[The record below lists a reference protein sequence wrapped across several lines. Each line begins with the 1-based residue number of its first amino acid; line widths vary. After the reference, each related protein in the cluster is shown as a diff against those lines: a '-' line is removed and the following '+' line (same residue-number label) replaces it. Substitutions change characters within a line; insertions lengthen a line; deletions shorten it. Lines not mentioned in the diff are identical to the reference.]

1 MDTFFGEVPFLFN
14 YMGKHPKTSLQLHQV
29 NLPKSRYAIAFGKHF
44 HLKDPISGVLFA
56 LHRQGILEALQQRWI
71 KTDQFQYHEKQ
82 SIQFSCKAFRNSF
95 LFLTVAVVVS
105 ILMLLVERCLVHM
118 NKWKNNYSIN
128 RNNQKKITNLRG
140 KCYCTLL
147 CT

>member
-1 MDTFFGEVPFLFN
+1 
-14 YMGKHPKTSLQLHQV
+14 MGKHPKTSLQLHQV

-118 NKWKNNYSIN
+118 NK
-128 RNNQKKITNLRG
+128 
-140 KCYCTLL
+140 
-147 CT
+147 